1 MKIFRKRNLFII
13 ALALAFACTG
23 CHHHHHDG
31 EEHEH
36 EHEHEHGHGHD
47 HETCLQLTAYGNH
60 WEVYAEA
67 HPFVTGHASE
77 LRAHVTDLN
86 TFKPRKEGR
95 VTAILTIGGQSV
107 TQAIDTPNTPGIYEF
122 ALMPKQ
128 QGHGSLLFIIDGDTL
143 AVNNIQAYGEE
154 EAALEAAEE
163 VQVKSDAGAT
173 FTKEQS
179 WKVDFATE
187 PCRQEP
193 FGQVIKTVAQVMPSQ
208 GDEQVVTAHTS
219 GIVLPHSRDLV
230 QGKAVSKGQTL
241 FTIESGDMIDNNL
254 SVRYQEAAAEYE
266 QAKSEYERKK
276 ELNRDKIVSDGEL
289 ARAKSAYEKAAALYE
304 SCRNVFKGGNLTI
317 KAPLGGYIRQL
328 YVQPGQFVEAG
339 QPLATVAQNRS
350 LTVRA
355 DVQPKYYPWLAQ
367 IETAN
372 FRSINGKQT
381 YSLDDLKGK
390 VLSYGKAT
398 GETNA
403 LVPVLF
409 QLDNPQEFIPG
420 TFVETY
426 IKTRS
431 AGTAVTVPNTALTEE
446 MGNCFVYVQL
456 TPECFEKRAVS
467 TGATDG
473 LRTAITSGLEG
484 SERIVAKGAIF
495 VKLAQASGKL
505 DAHSGHHH

>member
-1 MKIFRKRNLFII
+1 MKKIVFIITI
-13 ALALAFACTG
+13 ALAFVGAG
-23 CHHHHHDG
+23 CHHHHED
-31 EEHEH
+31 
-36 EHEHEHGHGHD
+36 EHEHGHDHEHD
-47 HETCLQLTAYGNH
+47 HEICLQLTAYSNH
-60 WEVYAEA
+60 WEVFAEA
-67 HPFVTGHASE
+67 HPFVTGYASE

-95 VTAILTIGGQSV
+95 VTAVLTIGGQSV
-107 TQAIDTPNTPGIYEF
+107 TQSVDTPNTPGIYEF
-122 ALMPKQ
+122 SLMPNQ
-128 QGHGSLLFIIDGDTL
+128 QGSGSLLFIVDDDTL
-143 AVNNIQAYGEE
+143 AINNIQAYSEE
-154 EAALEAAEE
+154 EAALETAEKL
-163 VQVKSDAGAT
+163 QVKGDAGAT

-187 PCRQEP
+187 RCRKEP
-193 FGQVIKTVAQVMPSQ
+193 FGQVIKTVAQILPSQ
-208 GDEQVVTAHTS
+208 GDEQVVAAHSS
-219 GIVLPHSRDLV
+219 GIVLPRSSDLV

-276 ELNRDKIVSDGEL
+276 ELNRDKIVSDSEL

-304 SCRNVFKGGNLTI
+304 SCRNVFKGGNIAI
-317 KAPLGGYIRQL
+317 KAPQGGYIRQL

-355 DVQPKYYPWLAQ
+355 EVQPKYYPLLAQ
-367 IETAN
+367 VATAN

-381 YSLDDLKGK
+381 YSLEDLNGK
-390 VLSYGKAT
+390 VLSYGKST
-398 GETNA
+398 GEADA

-409 QLDNPQEFIPG
+409 QIDNPQEFIPG
-420 TFVETY
+420 AFVETY

-431 AGTAVTVPNTALTEE
+431 GAMAVTVPNTALIEE

-473 LRTAITSGLEG
+473 QRTEITAGLDG

-495 VKLAQASGKL
+495 VKLNQASGKL

>member
-1 MKIFRKRNLFII
+1 MKKTIFII
-13 ALALAFACTG
+13 ALALAFAGTG
-23 CHHHHHDG
+23 CHHHHED
-31 EEHEH
+31 
-36 EHEHEHGHGHD
+36 EHEHGHDHK
-47 HETCLQLTAYGNH
+47 HETCLQLTAYSDH
-60 WEVYAEA
+60 WEVYGEA

-95 VTAILTIGGQSV
+95 VTAVLTIGGQSV
-107 TQAIDTPNTPGIYEF
+107 TQSVDTPSTPGIYEF

-128 QGHGSLLFIIDGDTL
+128 QGAGSLFFIIDDDTL
-143 AVNNIQAYGEE
+143 VINNIQAYSEE
-154 EAALEAAEE
+154 EAALEAAEK
-163 VQVKSDAGAT
+163 VQVKSESGAT

-187 PCRQEP
+187 LCRKEP
-193 FGQVIKTVAQVMPSQ
+193 FGQVIKTVAQILPSQ
-208 GDEQVVTAHTS
+208 GDEQVVAARS
-219 GIVLPHSRDLV
+219 AGIVLPRSSDLV
-230 QGKAVSKGQTL
+230 QGKAVSKGQIL

-304 SCRNVFKGGNLTI
+304 SCRNVFKGGNLAV
-317 KAPLGGYIRQL
+317 KAPIGGYVRQL

-339 QPLATVAQNRS
+339 QPLAAVAQNRS

-355 DVQPKYYPWLAQ
+355 DVQPKYYPWLSQ
-367 IETAN
+367 IATAN

-381 YSLDDLKGK
+381 YSLEDLKGK

-398 GETNA
+398 GETDA

-409 QLDNPQEFIPG
+409 QIDNPQEFIPG
-420 TFVETY
+420 AFVETY

-431 AGTAVTVPNTALTEE
+431 GTMAVTVPNAALTEE

-473 LRTAITSGLEG
+473 QRTEITAGLDG